1 MSISCFRTYVPLFT
15 GIDPKRI
22 IGMYQAQMD
31 KFTAAQEEIKTIYEE
46 KGKK

>member
-1 MSISCFRTYVPLFT
+1 
-15 GIDPKRI
+15 
-22 IGMYQAQMD
+22 MYQAQMD